1 MLPMKNLPLCTSKA
15 TFHSDIGRQFMLA
28 GWATKDVPS

>member
-15 TFHSDIGRQFMLA
+15 TFQSDIGSWFMLA
-28 GWATKDVPS
+28 GCEAKFDPS